1 MYHGFGTRPPGADPF
16 NLFVPV
22 RDFEAHLMAIRRYL
36 RPLDLD
42 RFLAGLRTG
51 RWPPRSV
58 LVTMDDGYASV
69 LTEAAPRLHA
79 AGVPAVAFVCP
90 GRFGGESAWMEETA
104 GEPLLTADEVARLP
118 ELGVEVGVHSM
129 DHTRLPGV
137 DDEELHRQVM
147 EARDVLAGVMGA
159 PARAFAYPEG
169 LWDPAAVRAVRRA
182 GYQVAFAV
190 DRGGDRFTVPR
201 RAINTRDSRLTFLTK
216 LLPGYA
222 ALERLSKDHPRLRRA
237 AARLAGQRPATGA
250 GGERPDGTGGP

>member
-137 DDEELHRQVM
+137 DDEELQH
-147 EARDVLAGVMGA
+147 ARLPADLPDQAAPGLRGPGTPVEGPPPA
-159 PARAFAYPEG
+159 PAR
-169 LWDPAAVRAVRRA
+169 
-182 GYQVAFAV
+182 
-190 DRGGDRFTVPR
+190 GGP
-201 RAINTRDSRLTFLTK
+201 S
-216 LLPGYA
+216 
-222 ALERLSKDHPRLRRA
+222 RRA
-237 AARLAGQRPATGA
+237 APGYGRGRGTSRRDRRPLRHPAALLRSFRASANGTRAATSSGRRRRRARTRGRD
-250 GGERPDGTGGP
+250 R